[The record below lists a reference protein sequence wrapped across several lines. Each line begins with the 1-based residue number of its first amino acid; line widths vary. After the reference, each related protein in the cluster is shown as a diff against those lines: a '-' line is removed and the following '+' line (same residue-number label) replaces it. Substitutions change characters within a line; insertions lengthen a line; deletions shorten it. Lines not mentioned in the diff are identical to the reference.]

1 MLPTAELSLTEFS
14 PLTLLFIFYSL
25 YLFVLH
31 NLLDK
36 HLNVKQASDMPAVQ
50 KPRHRIDP
58 DAIPSPV
65 SFLCAFSSASSSSLC
80 LTAVTHSLLLL
91 SFSSTPSKLAMVT
104 VFKKCMLWSS
114 CCVSQILLR
123 RYLICF

>member
-1 MLPTAELSLTEFS
+1 MLPAAELSLADLS

-25 YLFVLH
+25 YLLVLH

-80 LTAVTHSLLLL
+80 LTAVTHCLLLL
-91 SFSSTPSKLAMVT
+91 SFSSTPLKLAIMT
-104 VFKKCMLWSS
+104 VFMIQLLCHRY
-114 CCVSQILLR
+114 ILIC